1 MPTRLE
7 RLKKRSTKV
16 ADKTARKVKKAG
28 VPVPGSRS
36 ARVLNRGL
44 KKGAKIDKKIANTK
58 ARVEARNSSMR
69 TAKKV
74 VRKAVRKVKRGVR
87 KMNKGKS
94 TSFKPSAKSR
104 GAQTSSRKLTSKDT
118 LTAAQKK
125 SAAIKKARGGV
136 KGAAKKA
143 AGPTYLST
151 FGTNRR

>member
-58 ARVEARNSSMR
+58 ARVAKR
-69 TAKKV
+69 AKK
-74 VRKAVRKVKRGVR
+74 KAGRIVKRGVR
-87 KMNKGKS
+87 KMNKGKPTPAAYRKLMS
-94 TSFKPSAKSR
+94 KYP
-104 GAQTSSRKLTSKDT
+104 QTSSRKLTSKDT

-143 AGPTYLST
+143 AGPTYIST